1 MWIEVPE
8 LSAMTDAALAC
19 AVHREVLGRNG
30 HPQTDANK
38 VYFDGT
44 SHGHHW
50 QYRAM
55 KRTQWW
61 YRRKAGAR
69 GLPVLEAMVFS
80 KGGIESGGTSIRLYF
95 ECNLKMGW
103 QASGTGAAYL
113 GIALALHRLLTGAL
127 SVPAP

>member
-8 LSAMTDAALAC
+8 LSAMTDDALSC
-19 AVHREVLGRNG
+19 AVHLEVLGRTG

-38 VYFDGT
+38 VYFDGNAH
-44 SHGHHW
+44 SYHW

-55 KRTQWW
+55 KQVQWW
-61 YRRKAGAR
+61 YRCRAKAR

-80 KGGIESGGTSIRLYF
+80 KGGIESGGTSIGLYF
-95 ECNLKMGW
+95 ERDLKMGW

-113 GIALALHRLLTGAL
+113 GIALVLHRLLTGAMAVSAL
-127 SVPAP
+127 